1 MMTME
6 EATAYGSRLEQLEN
20 LAIVLAEN
28 IDKCIDI
35 KSLAQLS
42 KQYRETIKEISELKG
57 VGEDDDEIGNILSSR
72 IADGKSGSVR

>member
-1 MMTME
+1 MSSLVETE
-6 EATAYGSRLEQLEN
+6 GRIEQLEK
-20 LAIVLAEN
+20 LR
-28 IDKCIDI
+28 DK
-35 KSLAQLS
+35 LAQAIDSCESMRDLAALS